1 MSKQL
6 DLDSLTSLLI
16 YSNSHSDFQD
26 NLELTVSTSG
36 KEDQCFDFTND
47 DLSGTICI
55 PGQSLGSGDD
65 CPTFVSSQLLLDNE
79 RSNLFPRKVMET
91 TNNISQPALS
101 SNLLSLTVN
110 NGTGNLN
117 LAEEKIK
124 LTFMRPQP
132 GVCLLYARP

>member
-6 DLDSLTSLLI
+6 DLDSLASLLI

-26 NLELTVSTSG
+26 NLELTVSTSD

-79 RSNLFPRKVMET
+79 RSNLFPKKVMEAA
-91 TNNISQPALS
+91 NNISQPALS

-124 LTFMRPQP
+124 LTFTRPQP
-132 GVCLLYARP
+132 GV